1 MYIAKLVKPTGIKV
15 SRIAHGIPV
24 GGDLE
29 YADEVTLLK
38 AMEGRKIL

>member
-1 MYIAKLVKPTGIKV
+1 MYIAKLVKPSGIKV
-15 SRIAHGIPV
+15 SRIANGIPV

-38 AMEGRKIL
+38 ALEGRRAL

>member
-1 MYIAKLVKPTGIKV
+1 MYIARLIKPAGIKV
-15 SRIAHGIPV
+15 TRIAHGLPV

-38 AMEGRKIL
+38 AMEGRREL